1 MRRSTLRLGILRM
14 RGVRRGRRISV
25 AMGIGTHDRCRMSSP
40 PLTGRHDRDK
50 VRVMPA
56 VTDKKKLAEHMY
68 AGDLDADVAV
78 LLGIGKSWR
87 YIADVVN
94 ERIDGP
100 LTVSHE
106 LLRRWYGST
115 P

>member
-1 MRRSTLRLGILRM
+1 
-14 RGVRRGRRISV
+14 
-25 AMGIGTHDRCRMSSP
+25 MSRP
-40 PLTGRHDRDK
+40 PLTGRHDRDT
-50 VRVMPA
+50 VLTMPTS

-68 AGDLDADVAV
+68 AGNLDADVQT
-78 LLGIGKSWR
+78 LLGNGKSWR

-106 LLRRWYGST
+106 LLRRWYGGT

>member
-1 MRRSTLRLGILRM
+1 
-14 RGVRRGRRISV
+14 
-25 AMGIGTHDRCRMSSP
+25 MSRP
-40 PLTGRHDRDK
+40 PLTGRHDRDT
-50 VRVMPA
+50 VPAMPTS

-68 AGDLDADVAV
+68 AGDLDADVKT
-78 LLGIGKSWR
+78 LLGNGKSWR

-106 LLRRWYGST
+106 LLRRWYGGT